1 MMEIDDTYC
10 ELFDGLFLRIIVT
23 ARDDS
28 RLRMAAL
35 NATSLPSTVFDEAEG
50 GVERW
55 LDEEETPDGRK
66 GAIIQIWVRGGEDAV
81 ENLEYQSAKRIRQGI
96 LVVPTTSIFNALESN
111 SNGYID
117 VMDRIG
123 HCGDGYEEVRR
134 YHSREVIAIPLMMG
148 EFLIERRLGYARGVM
163 GGNIWF
169 FCKTE
174 DAAIEAGDRA
184 VEAIRDVDGVITPFD
199 VCSAGS
205 KPETNYPEIGPTT
218 NHLYCPIL
226 RDRIGD
232 SKVPDG
238 VLSIPEIVIDGI
250 SIEAVKEAM
259 IAAVYAIEDVKGVIR
274 VSAGNYGGRL
284 GRHRIYLRDIIRF

>member
-1 MMEIDDTYC
+1 MEIDDTYC